1 MKKDCDLFDVA
12 INLAKKSTMQHKHG
26 AIIVRNN
33 EIIGQ
38 GTNHVAS
45 FMSHSWSCHAEIA
58 AIQNCGLK
66 GKEKNKF
73 FDATLLVV
81 RVGNDGMTKL
91 SKPCPNCANQIQKLG
106 IKKVF
111 YSA

>member
-1 MKKDCDLFDVA
+1 MKKDDDFFDIA

-38 GTNHVAS
+38 GINHVS
-45 FMSHSWSCHAEIA
+45 SVMSHSWSCHAEIA

-66 GKEKNKF
+66 GKDKQKLG
-73 FDATLLVV
+73 DATLLVV
-81 RVGNDGMTKL
+81 RVANDGTPKL
-91 SKPCPNCANQIQKLG
+91 SKPCSSCTKQIQKLG

-111 YSA
+111 YSV